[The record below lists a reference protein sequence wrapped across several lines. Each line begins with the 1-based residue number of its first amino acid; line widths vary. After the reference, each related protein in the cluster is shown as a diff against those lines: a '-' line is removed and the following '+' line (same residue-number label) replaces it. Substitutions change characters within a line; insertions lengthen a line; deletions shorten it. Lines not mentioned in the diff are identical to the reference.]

1 MNFDFDLNKQK
12 SIENIV
18 KVTDTDFDIKEIN
31 NIEQPSIRFG
41 ARGIV
46 LNDEGKIAIIHK
58 VNKNEYKLPGGG
70 IDENEDAKRAF
81 KRECEEEIA
90 SKVKIIKILG
100 TAEEYKSQENFKQLS
115 FVFVAKKILE
125 YKENNLTEKEKE
137 IFFTLFESTGNK
149 FQVKRQIVKNGLASS
164 VGEVDRIYNNAVL
177 RMKNYLGENPY
188 EPDNN

>member
-46 LNDEGKIAIIHK
+46 LNNEGKIAIIHK

-125 YKENNLTEKEKE
+125 YKENNLTEKEKDE
-137 IFFTLFESTGNK
+137 GTEYLWLDKLDALEKMKKSLINLKESKYDSIYRTK
-149 FQVKRQIVKNGLASS
+149 FM
-164 VGEVDRIYNNAVL
+164 VL
-177 RMKNYLGENPY
+177 RDIRILEYY
-188 EPDNN
+188 INNFS

>member
-1 MNFDFDLNKQK
+1 MNFDFGLNKQRT
-12 SIENIV
+12 IENIV
-18 KVTDTDFDIKEIN
+18 KVTDSDFNIKEKIN
-31 NIEQPSIRFG
+31 VEKSIIRFG

-70 IDENEDAKRAF
+70 IDENEDANITF

-90 SKVKIIKILG
+90 SKVKILKILG

-125 YKENNLTEKEKE
+125 YKENNLTEKEKDE
-137 IFFTLFESTGNK
+137 GTEYLWLDKLDALEKMKKSLINLKESKYDSIYRTK
-149 FQVKRQIVKNGLASS
+149 FM
-164 VGEVDRIYNNAVL
+164 VL
-177 RMKNYLGENPY
+177 RDIKIIEYY
-188 EPDNN
+188 INNFS

>member
-1 MNFDFDLNKQK
+1 MNFDFDLNKQRT
-12 SIENIV
+12 IENIV
-18 KVTDTDFDIKEIN
+18 KVTDTDFDIKEKI
-31 NIEQPSIRFG
+31 NIEKSSIRFG

-70 IDENEDAKRAF
+70 IDENEDAKIAF

-115 FVFVAKKILE
+115 FVFVAKK
-125 YKENNLTEKEKE
+125 Y
-137 IFFTLFESTGNK
+137 
-149 FQVKRQIVKNGLASS
+149 
-164 VGEVDRIYNNAVL
+164 
-177 RMKNYLGENPY
+177 
-188 EPDNN
+188 